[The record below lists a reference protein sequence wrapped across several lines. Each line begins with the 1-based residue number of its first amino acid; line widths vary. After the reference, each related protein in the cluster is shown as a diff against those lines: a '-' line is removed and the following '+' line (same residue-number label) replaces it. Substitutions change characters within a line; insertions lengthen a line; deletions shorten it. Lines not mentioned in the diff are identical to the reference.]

1 VEPRQSFDPG
11 AGLLRQ
17 ESVRQLNVALES
29 LSDGQRRVLL
39 LRYYGDMPFQEI
51 ARTTGQRL
59 NTVLSH
65 CRRGLLALRELLI
78 EEAP

>member
-1 VEPRQSFDPG
+1 
-11 AGLLRQ
+11 
-17 ESVRQLNVALES
+17 
-29 LSDGQRRVLL
+29 
-39 LRYYGDMPFQEI
+39 M
-51 ARTTGQRL
+51 TGQPL